1 MHLEILVE
9 EPSMKSALD
18 VIIPKII
25 GDGHDFDIHVF
36 RGKQDLM
43 SKLDQRLRAY
53 AKIRTPEWD
62 FRIVVLVDEDRQ
74 DCSDLKQTMVAKAEL
89 SGVGD
94 ITLNRIVVEEL
105 EAWFFGD
112 IPALRAVY
120 PKVPETIGEQIRFR
134 NPDQIPGGTH
144 EALDRVLQQNGYR
157 IGLIKT
163 EAAANISKHMDPWR
177 NKSKS
182 FQVFRDGLI
191 RIIN

>member
-18 VIIPKII
+18 FIIPKII
-25 GDGHDFDIHVF
+25 GTEHDFDIHVF
-36 RGKQDLM
+36 RGKQDLLE
-43 SKLDQRLRAY
+43 KLEQRLRAY
-53 AKIRTPEWD
+53 SKLRSPEWD
-62 FRIVVLVDEDRQ
+62 FRIVILVDKDRQ
-74 DCSDLKQTMVAKAEL
+74 DCSILKQTMVAKAEI

-112 IPALRAVY
+112 ITALRAVY
-120 PKVPETIGEQIRFR
+120 PRVPETIGEQIRFR

-144 EALDRVLQQNGYR
+144 EALDRVLQQSGYR
-157 IGLIKT
+157 AGLIKS
-163 EAAANISKHMDPWR
+163 EAAANISKYMDPWR

-191 RIIN
+191 KIIS